1 MRNKKFD
8 INIVWLLFLGI
19 ILFIPFNGSVHL
31 FDWDEINF
39 AESAREM
46 LLTGNYLDVQINY
59 QVFWEKPP
67 LFFWMQV
74 ASMKLFG
81 VNEFAARFPNAICG
95 IFTIIVLYLI
105 GKHLK
110 DKKAGLIWSLVYIGS
125 LLPFFYFKSGII
137 DPWFNLFI
145 FLGIWFMLLYTT
157 GYHPQNKLRAILSA
171 FFIGLAILT
180 KGPVALLI
188 FLLVTGIFLIYKK
201 FHVAVIW
208 LDVFLFIL
216 VLGLTGGFWFFL
228 QWAFGHGDMVV
239 DFINYQVRLFTTS
252 DAGHAGFPLYHF
264 VVLFF
269 GVFPASIFAIR
280 EYWFRDNGNIQ
291 LKHAHLWMLILFLV
305 VLILFSIVKTKIVH
319 YSSLCYFP
327 LTYFASLRLY
337 RLYVKNE
344 KPRLFENGLIKAM
357 MLLFIVFAVGVAALK
372 YLIPTIINSGIIHD
386 KFALANLNAPV
397 QWTGMEFIPALILL
411 ITLIFV
417 WVLFAK
423 ARNKQAILVLFIGM
437 LSFQYS
443 AMRMILPRVE
453 EITQKTVVDFYKSLP
468 ENDVYVEPIG
478 FKSYAH
484 LFYFN
489 KPIPNDSTPKNL
501 NDLLWKPIDKPAYFV
516 SKNTSKENI
525 LRDNPQLQ
533 VIDEKN
539 GFVFYLRTLENL

>member
-1 MRNKKFD
+1 
-8 INIVWLLFLGI
+8 
-19 ILFIPFNGSVHL
+19 
-31 FDWDEINF
+31 
-39 AESAREM
+39 
-46 LLTGNYLDVQINY
+46 
-59 QVFWEKPP
+59 
-67 LFFWMQV
+67 
-74 ASMKLFG
+74 
-81 VNEFAARFPNAICG
+81 
-95 IFTIIVLYLI
+95 
-105 GKHLK
+105 
-110 DKKAGLIWSLVYIGS
+110 
-125 LLPFFYFKSGII
+125 
-137 DPWFNLFI
+137 
-145 FLGIWFMLLYTT
+145 
-157 GYHPQNKLRAILSA
+157 
-171 FFIGLAILT
+171 
-180 KGPVALLI
+180 
-188 FLLVTGIFLIYKK
+188 
-201 FHVAVIW
+201 
-208 LDVFLFIL
+208 
-216 VLGLTGGFWFFL
+216 
-228 QWAFGHGDMVV
+228 
-239 DFINYQVRLFTTS
+239 
-252 DAGHAGFPLYHF
+252 
-264 VVLFF
+264 
-269 GVFPASIFAIR
+269 
-280 EYWFRDNGNIQ
+280 
-291 LKHAHLWMLILFLV
+291 
-305 VLILFSIVKTKIVH
+305 
-319 YSSLCYFP
+319 
-327 LTYFASLRLY
+327 
-337 RLYVKNE
+337 LYVKNE